1 MSQNIGPYSMSVP
14 QYSLCYLNFFF
25 STDIERQE
33 EIWGLFLCWLNTL
46 VYLYYKLDMQFDTG
60 HFVYTKKSYCKFFKW
75 HSIFFFFC
83 YALWKNNEKKKKVN
97 ILMNPF
103 FKLYQYM
110 TRGALKYLIWY
121 LNFIVARGCSRTHQ
135 PGPLTEPVGGE
146 PGFINQKEVLISSR
160 YWKVCPR

>member
-1 MSQNIGPYSMSVP
+1 MSQNIGLYSMSVP

-46 VYLYYKLDMQFDTG
+46 VYSSTQDTL
-60 HFVYTKKSYCKFFKW
+60 FIQKKSYCKFFKW
-75 HSIFFFFC
+75 HIVFFFSFVVLC
-83 YALWKNNEKKKKVN
+83 GKIMKKKKVN

-103 FKLYQYM
+103 FKLYLQYM